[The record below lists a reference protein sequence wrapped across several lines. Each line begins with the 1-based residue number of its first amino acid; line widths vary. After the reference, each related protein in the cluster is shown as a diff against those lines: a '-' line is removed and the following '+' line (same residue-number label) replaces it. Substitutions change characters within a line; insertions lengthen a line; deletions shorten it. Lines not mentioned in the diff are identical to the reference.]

1 MRCCSGGLAQCHPFL
16 ASHLLILRT
25 TEWNYTIMTDP
36 TRTSASQF
44 SPLEH
49 TGDVEG
55 FFLPLQMSIDN
66 ALTGASDVPEAFSFT
81 SMDQATRD
89 RESRDQFL
97 QIATYI
103 LSFVFF
109 ASMMMVCHHVSSM
122 ITSER
127 ESGLS
132 ELIDAMSGGAAWP
145 RIASYMIVFDLLY
158 LPLWIILGCRES
170 SSAAMPPLKA
180 IRIHRSP
187 F

>member
-1 MRCCSGGLAQCHPFL
+1 
-16 ASHLLILRT
+16 
-25 TEWNYTIMTDP
+25 MTDP
-36 TRTSASQF
+36 TRTSASRF
-44 SPLEH
+44 NPLEH
-49 TGDVEG
+49 SGDVED

-66 ALTGASDVPEAFSFT
+66 ALAGSSDVPEAFSFT
-81 SMDQATRD
+81 PMDQATND
-89 RESRDQFL
+89 REARDQYL

-122 ITSER
+122 ITLER

-158 LPLWIILGCRES
+158 LPLWIILGCSES
-170 SSAAMPPLKA
+170 FWAATPPLQA
-180 IRIHRSP
+180 IRLGRSP